1 MTLVETKVVLQDGM
15 TVKGKSL
22 REHFEHFNHE
32 KCIDLLY
39 QLVGKKLKLTAH
51 EILTIHSLVSRNVEE
66 EIAGRY
72 RTGGVQIVGANFNV
86 PNHLKV
92 NELVDEL
99 VQFVNDNPLN
109 LDLIVLTT
117 VFHHRFVWIHP
128 FFDGNGRTVRLIMN
142 LLLMRAGFPPA
153 IILKTDR
160 KKYYQALQLAN
171 NGDYSML
178 CLMMIQAIERSLNLY
193 LNAVPQYEAD
203 FESISSIVEDP
214 QVPYSQE
221 YDSLL
226 AKQGKINAYKE
237 GRNWVT
243 TKQAV
248 LDYIRRN

>member
-1 MTLVETKVVLQDGM
+1 
-15 TVKGKSL
+15 
-22 REHFEHFNHE
+22 
-32 KCIDLLY
+32 
-39 QLVGKKLKLTAH
+39 LTAH
-51 EILTIHSLVSRNVEE
+51 EILAIHSLVSRNVEE

-128 FFDGNGRTVRLIMN
+128 FFDGNGRTVRLFMN

-160 KKYYQALQLAN
+160 KSIIRPYNLPITVIT
-171 NGDYSML
+171 L
-178 CLMMIQAIERSLNLY
+178 CS
-193 LNAVPQYEAD
+193 V
-203 FESISSIVEDP
+203 
-214 QVPYSQE
+214 
-221 YDSLL
+221 
-226 AKQGKINAYKE
+226 
-237 GRNWVT
+237 
-243 TKQAV
+243 
-248 LDYIRRN
+248 